1 MPSRKKVVPN
11 SSTSKTGDFNPY
23 ISLLTKDEL
32 GQIIRKSR
40 RSVELMM
47 LNRQIP
53 FVKLGRSV
61 RFRLGDVE
69 KALEKFTVKEAK

>member
-1 MPSRKKVVPN
+1 MPSRKKAVLN
-11 SSTSKTGDFNPY
+11 SCTSKTGDFNPY

-69 KALEKFTVKEAK
+69 KALKKFTVEAK